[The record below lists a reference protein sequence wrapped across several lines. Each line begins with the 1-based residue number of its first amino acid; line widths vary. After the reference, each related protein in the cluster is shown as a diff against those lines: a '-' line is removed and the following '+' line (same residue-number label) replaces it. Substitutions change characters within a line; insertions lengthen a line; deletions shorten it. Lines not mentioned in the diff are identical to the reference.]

1 MRQYLDLLD
10 HVLKNGVRKGDLQ
23 GVGNLAVCGYQM
35 RFNMDDGF
43 PMVTTKKVH
52 LKSVIYELLWF
63 IRGDTSVKYLQEH
76 GVSIWD
82 EWATPENAAKYGNA
96 PGELGPVY
104 GEHWR
109 RWKKRGGGTIDQL
122 QVAIDEIKR
131 YPDSRRLVVTSW
143 NPEDIDSVFVAP
155 CHCFFKFFVAGGE
168 ISLHLFQRSGD
179 VFLGIPFNIASY
191 SLLLMMVAQITGL
204 KAKEFIHTI
213 SDTHIYTNHIEQAKL
228 QLTREPRPLP
238 RMKINPERTNISDF
252 VFEDFTLE
260 GYDPHPSI
268 KAPVGI

>member
-1 MRQYLDLLD
+1 
-10 HVLKNGVRKGDLQ
+10 
-23 GVGNLAVCGYQM
+23 
-35 RFNMDDGF
+35 
-43 PMVTTKKVH
+43 
-52 LKSVIYELLWF
+52 
-63 IRGDTSVKYLQEH
+63 
-76 GVSIWD
+76 
-82 EWATPENAAKYGNA
+82 
-96 PGELGPVY
+96 
-104 GEHWR
+104 
-109 RWKKRGGGTIDQL
+109 
-122 QVAIDEIKR
+122 
-131 YPDSRRLVVTSW
+131 
-143 NPEDIDSVFVAP
+143 